1 MPLYDFQCL
10 KCKHTWDELT
20 SYDEKGLYE
29 KIICPE
35 CNSDKKQKL
44 ATSRIAIVGPT
55 SSKMDNF
62 GYRAGYNLERAK
74 GERRAAEEATGGASS
89 PYRDMS
95 SDFNLGEGVHDP
107 ETRLGLG

>member
-1 MPLYDFQCL
+1 MPFYDFQCSQ
-10 KCKHTWDELT
+10 CEHIWNELT
-20 SYDEKGLYE
+20 SYDKTDVYE

-35 CNSDKKQKL
+35 CSSNKKQKL
-44 ATSRIAIVGPT
+44 ISTFAIGGPT
-55 SSKMDNF
+55 ASKMDNF
-62 GYRAGYNLERAK
+62 GYRAGFNLEKAK
-74 GERRAAEEATGGASS
+74 GERRAAEAASGGASS